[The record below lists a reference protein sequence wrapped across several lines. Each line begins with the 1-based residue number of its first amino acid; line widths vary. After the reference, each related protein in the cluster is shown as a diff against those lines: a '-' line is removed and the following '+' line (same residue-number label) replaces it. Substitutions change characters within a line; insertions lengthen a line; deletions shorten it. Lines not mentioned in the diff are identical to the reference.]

1 MNDADEHPGMAIP
14 TDLTD
19 IGNDPEDVPTSVVR
33 QDTTRNFNQRLEI
46 DGCGDFLPRRLL
58 HDMVIAQGLR
68 RPAAN
73 VRQTLSD

>member
-46 DGCGDFLPRRLL
+46 DGCGDFLP
-58 HDMVIAQGLR
+58 
-68 RPAAN
+68 
-73 VRQTLSD
+73 